1 LALSFQAMKALA
13 RLTSFLFIFSVIET
27 SPSILAQTNVVARDD
42 LGFIPPDFRPLFEKG
57 DEFLETS
64 VNSTNRTATAVWH
77 LPAALK
83 QILNDADEF
92 ILFSL
97 DPTPDFE
104 HKSKDTFKR
113 YPVIGQTKIKA
124 WSTRRQLTEELNN
137 AIRAGDSLT
146 VSNGVVSLSGP
157 FASCFNPRHGIR
169 ARRSRETVE
178 LLICFE
184 CEQVQIDS
192 SKEAERVLKLT
203 KKPSRTFNAVLKSAG
218 VALPKN

>member
-1 LALSFQAMKALA
+1 MKALA
-13 RLTSFLFIFSVIET
+13 RLTSFLFIFAAIET
-27 SPSILAQTNVVARDD
+27 SPSILAQTNAVARDD
-42 LGFIPPDFRPLFEKG
+42 LKFIPPNLRPLFEKG

-77 LPAALK
+77 LPEALQ

-104 HKSKDTFKR
+104 HKSKNTFKR
-113 YPVIGQTKIKA
+113 YPVIGQTKINA
-124 WSTRRQLTEELNN
+124 SSTRRQLTKELDN
-137 AIRAGDSLT
+137 AIRAGDGLT
-146 VSNGVVSLSGP
+146 VSNGVVFLSGP

-169 ARRSRETVE
+169 AAKSRETVE

-192 SKEAERVLKLT
+192 SKEAERVLKIS
-203 KKPSRTFNAVLKSAG
+203 KKPSRTFNAVLTSAG
-218 VALPKN
+218 VPLPKN

>member
-1 LALSFQAMKALA
+1 MKALA
-13 RLTSFLFIFSVIET
+13 SLTSFLFIFAASET

-42 LGFIPPDFRPLFEKG
+42 LKFIPADFRSLFEKG
-57 DEFLETS
+57 DEFVETS

-77 LPAALK
+77 LPPALK
-83 QILNDADEF
+83 RVLNDADEF
-92 ILFSL
+92 VLFSL

-104 HKSKDTFKR
+104 HKSKNTFKR
-113 YPVIGQTKIKA
+113 YPVIGQTRIKA
-124 WSTRRQLTEELNN
+124 SSTRRRLTEELDN
-137 AIRAGDSLT
+137 AIRAGDGLT
-146 VSNGVVSLSGP
+146 ISNGVVFLSGP

-169 ARRSRETVE
+169 AKRSSETVE

-192 SKEAERVLKLT
+192 SKKAERVLKLT
-203 KKPSRTFNAVLKSAG
+203 RKPSRAFNAVLTSAG

>member
-1 LALSFQAMKALA
+1 MFSFEAMKALA
-13 RLTSFLFIFSVIET
+13 RLTSFLSIFAAIEA

-42 LGFIPPDFRPLFEKG
+42 LKFIPPDVRPLFEKA
-57 DEFLETS
+57 DDFLETS

-83 QILNDADEF
+83 RVLSDADEF
-92 ILFSL
+92 ILLSL

-104 HKSKDTFKR
+104 HKSKNTFKR

-124 WSTRRQLTEELNN
+124 SSTRTQLTEELDS
-137 AIRAGDSLT
+137 AIRAGDGLT
-146 VSNGVVSLSGP
+146 FSNGVVFLSGP

-169 ARRSRETVE
+169 ARKSGETVE

-184 CEQVQIDS
+184 CGQVQIDS

-203 KKPSRTFNAVLKSAG
+203 KKPSRTFNAVLTSAG